1 MKRLLALI
9 VLGAV
14 ALEPSLEAAQLKK
27 LKKVMSREGSEQRKE
42 KREQRTRARIEELA
56 AELYETDEEFRE
68 AVDQQHGNN
77 LKKHMRRAFEVN
89 TSQPSSPV
97 VIREDRLRL
106 HGRDTLYDNLM
117 IQAYVNRLGQSLVP
131 EGTLTYFSFRLINDP
146 VPFAETLSTGTIYLS
161 TGLVASL
168 ENEAQLAYVLAHEMA
183 HVYLDHWKDWA
194 KLELATE
201 EYMERQER
209 RQRWKILLA
218 GGLGAAVGKQIDGD
232 SGMMAGAFV
241 GAAAVALT
249 QPRVEVDWDT
259 AQEDEAD
266 RLAFDALREL
276 SYDTQEVPIV
286 LAKLLDT
293 AVQDRRV
300 GLGFIGNPARLR
312 ERLAQAERLLVETS
326 FATAATGSGS
336 LLIDT
341 HRYRQ
346 LMAELWRDNG
356 IQALLFDMFRTAE
369 NNLRQ
374 AVEVRSNDPTALYYY
389 GKLLS
394 RVGRTE
400 DELAQAREYFRRAA
414 EHDTRNWNFGA
425 HLHYAMTLLSETAD
439 PATVQMAAEQ
449 LQAYI
454 ESYSNYWVRQY
465 AIRQLPSH
473 LDTLYDF
480 MSMSGQAGWSPDLP
494 EAPPDYLFA
503 DWEEGARKV
512 E

>member
-1 MKRLLALI
+1 MKRLLALM
-9 VLGAV
+9 VVGAV
-14 ALEPSLEAAQLKK
+14 ALGPSLEAAQLKK

-42 KREQRTRARIEELA
+42 KQEQRTRAKIKELA
-56 AELYETDEEFRE
+56 AELYETDEGFKDE
-68 AVDQQHGNN
+68 VDAQHSIN
-77 LKKHMRRAFEVN
+77 LRKHMRRAFDVN
-89 TSQPSSPV
+89 TSLPSKPI

-106 HGRDTLYDNLM
+106 HGPDTLYDNLM
-117 IQAYVNRLGQSLVP
+117 IQSYINRLGQSLVP

-146 VPFAETLSTGTIYLS
+146 VPFAETLSTGTIYLT

-194 KLELATE
+194 KMELATE
-201 EYMERQER
+201 RYLEQQER
-209 RQRWKILLA
+209 RRGWKVALA
-218 GGLGAAVGKQIDGD
+218 SGLGSAIGEQIDGR
-232 SGMMAGAFV
+232 GGARTGSWL
-241 GAAAVALT
+241 GADIAHAT

-259 AQEDEAD
+259 AHEDEAD
-266 RLAFDALREL
+266 RLAFDALREA
-276 SYDTQEVPIV
+276 SYDTQEVPLV

-293 AVQDRRV
+293 AVRDRRV
-300 GLGFIGNPARLR
+300 ALGFIGNPIRLS
-312 ERLAQAERLLVETS
+312 ERLAQAERLLAEASYGLASTETR
-326 FATAATGSGS
+326 S
-336 LLIDT
+336 LLVDS

-356 IQALLFDMFRTAE
+356 IQAFLSDMFSTAE
-369 NNLRQ
+369 SNLRQ
-374 AVEVRSNDPTALYYY
+374 AVEIRSNDPTALYYY

-400 DELAQAREYFRRAA
+400 EDLAEAREYFRRAA

-454 ESYSNYWVRQY
+454 ESYSNYRVRQY